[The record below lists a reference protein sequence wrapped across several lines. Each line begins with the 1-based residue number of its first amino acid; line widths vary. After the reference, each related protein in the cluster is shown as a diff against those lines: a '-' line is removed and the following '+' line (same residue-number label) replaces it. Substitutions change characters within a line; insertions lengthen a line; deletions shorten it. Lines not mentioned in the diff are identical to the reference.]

1 MLLPDPH
8 RLSCSL
14 HRYNNN
20 SLIEKVLSF
29 NSKFMSL
36 LALDDDG
43 VH

>member
-1 MLLPDPH
+1 
-8 RLSCSL
+8 
-14 HRYNNN
+14 
-20 SLIEKVLSF
+20 LIEKVLSF